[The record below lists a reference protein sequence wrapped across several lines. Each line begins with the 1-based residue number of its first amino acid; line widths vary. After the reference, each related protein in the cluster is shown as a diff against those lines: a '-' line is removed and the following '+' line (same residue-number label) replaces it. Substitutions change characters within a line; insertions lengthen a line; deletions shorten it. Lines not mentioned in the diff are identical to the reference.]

1 MLLATLVTET
11 WACTNIIVGKAA
23 SADGSVM
30 VTYNDDSYGKFGF
43 LDFYPAAKHAPG
55 DVRRIIHWENGKYLG
70 AIPEVAQ
77 TYNVVGNINEYQ
89 VCICETTFGGR
100 QELIDKDGLLDY
112 GSLIYIALQRS
123 KSAQEAISVMTSLV
137 EQYGYCSSGETFSV
151 CDKNEAWMLEMVGK
165 GSQEKGALWVAVRI
179 PDDCVAVHANSSRI
193 TRFDQKDKQNVRY
206 SKDVISYARKQ
217 GWFDGKDADF
227 SFRDTYAPEQSIR
240 SCEARCWSFMNKM
253 DSLQM
258 AQYLPYILKE
268 DGAPKEMPLY
278 IKPTHKVTLHEL
290 KECMR
295 DHYEDTPLAFT
306 DDLGAGAWG
315 MPYRPRPLYYQD
327 AAGNNYFNER
337 SISTQQTAFTLVC
350 QLRSWLPDAVG
361 GVMWFGCDD
370 ANMVAYTPVYC
381 CTNTIPACY
390 DRATAS
396 AIDFN
401 MHSAFWLCN
410 MLSNIVYQRYSLI
423 MPDLQKVQKSLERD
437 FEHEQENIVAQALKL
452 NETDRVNYLTQQTAA
467 YANTMMERW
476 EQLLG
481 YIVVKYND
489 MVIKNETESG
499 FDAISHDKCRV
510 SNPGYPA
517 DYREKIV
524 KETGKRYL
532 R

>member
-1 MLLATLVTET
+1 
-11 WACTNIIVGKAA
+11 
-23 SADGSVM
+23 
-30 VTYNDDSYGKFGF
+30 
-43 LDFYPAAKHAPG
+43 
-55 DVRRIIHWENGKYLG
+55 
-70 AIPEVAQ
+70 
-77 TYNVVGNINEYQ
+77 
-89 VCICETTFGGR
+89 
-100 QELIDKDGLLDY
+100 
-112 GSLIYIALQRS
+112 
-123 KSAQEAISVMTSLV
+123 
-137 EQYGYCSSGETFSV
+137 
-151 CDKNEAWMLEMVGK
+151 
-165 GSQEKGALWVAVRI
+165 
-179 PDDCVAVHANSSRI
+179 
-193 TRFDQKDKQNVRY
+193 
-206 SKDVISYARKQ
+206 
-217 GWFDGKDADF
+217 
-227 SFRDTYAPEQSIR
+227 
-240 SCEARCWSFMNKM
+240 MNKM

-295 DHYEDTPLAFT
+295 DHYEGTPLAFT

-337 SISTQQTAFTLVC
+337 PISTQQTAFTLVS

-381 CTNTIPACY
+381 CTNSIPVCY
-390 DRATAS
+390 ERATAS

-401 MHSAFWLCN
+401 MNSAFWLCN

-437 FEHEQENIVAQALKL
+437 FEHEQEHIVAQALKL
-452 NETDRVNYLTQQTAA
+452 NEPDRVNYLTQQTAA

-476 EQLLG
+476 QQLLG

-489 MVIKNETESG
+489 MVIKNETETG

-510 SNPGYPA
+510 SNPGYPD